1 MAQAITLNINGSEF
15 WHYSARDRH
24 GSGCSI
30 YMVDKKH
37 MEKTEFDLKL
47 REISGPAALMI
58 REHLHSH
65 FLWGKRMDTVFDEKI
80 DVTINGK
87 AFSRLLH
94 TDRKFGKG
102 PQDHSIDGV
111 EVTAQQFRA
120 GLDDALQGAMHLVY
134 NGLVGMHPDYAIKRS
149 RHLEDLSPSP

>member
-1 MAQAITLNINGSEF
+1 MASAITLNINGSEF

-37 MEKTEFDLKL
+37 MEKADFDLKL
-47 REISGPAALMI
+47 REVAGPAALMI

-65 FLWGKRMDTVFDEKI
+65 FLWGKRMDVVFDEKT

-94 TDRKFGKG
+94 TERKFGKG

-111 EVTAQQFRA
+111 EVTAQQFRS
-120 GLDDALQGAMHLVY
+120 GLDEALKGSMHLVY
-134 NGLVGMHPDYAIKRS
+134 EALVVLHPDYTIKRS
-149 RHLEDLSPSP
+149 RRQDNTSPSP